1 MKKIFASATKI
12 TLLMFAVTACVGF
25 LWGKL
30 SPELFASALGGVFGF
45 FFANKGDQTQEFL
58 GK

>member
-1 MKKIFASATKI
+1 MFKSATKV
-12 TLLMFAVTACVGF
+12 TLLMFAVTACAGF

-45 FFANKGDQTQEFL
+45 FFANKGDQSKEFL

>member
-1 MKKIFASATKI
+1 MFKSATKI
-12 TLLMFAVTACVGF
+12 TLLMFALTACVGF

-45 FFANKGDQTQEFL
+45 FFANKGEQGKEYL

>member
-1 MKKIFASATKI
+1 MKNIFTSATKI
-12 TLLMFAVTACVGF
+12 VLLLFALTACVGF

-30 SPELFASALGGVFGF
+30 SPELFASAMGGVFGF
-45 FFANKGDQTQEFL
+45 FFANKGDVSEPYL